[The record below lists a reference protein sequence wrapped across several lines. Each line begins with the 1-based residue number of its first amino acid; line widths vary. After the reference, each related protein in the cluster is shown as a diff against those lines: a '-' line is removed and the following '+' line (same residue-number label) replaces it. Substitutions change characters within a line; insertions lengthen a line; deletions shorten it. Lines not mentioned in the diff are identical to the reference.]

1 MTICCAVTEPPPPHL
16 LFCCCS
22 EHVLQHLSGK
32 RNRSSDPDLV
42 MFFLCNLS
50 ADTFPCARP
59 RTHCEIVLRRRT
71 VPPSFYYVSPS
82 FFPPLCVLLHSNV
95 AQLLSRRTR
104 IVCFIPFSGRS
115 ERYFVN
121 GAALEFVIINLQQH
135 IACYIACYIA
145 TV

>member
-1 MTICCAVTEPPPPHL
+1 MLSQTPLSSLYPPLCCA
-16 LFCCCS
+16 S

-32 RNRSSDPDLV
+32 RDRSSDPDLV

-50 ADTFPCARP
+50 ADTFPCARA
-59 RTHCEIVLRRRT
+59 RTHCEIVLSRRA
-71 VPPSFYYVSPS
+71 VPP
-82 FFPPLCVLLHSNV
+82 PPTLLCLPLSLPRLHVLLHSNV

-104 IVCFIPFSGRS
+104 IVSFIPFSGRS

-135 IACYIACYIA
+135 IACYIA
-145 TV
+145 

>member
-1 MTICCAVTEPPPPHL
+1 MTICCAVTDPPPDL
-16 LFCCCS
+16 LLCCGS

-32 RNRSSDPDLV
+32 RDRSSDPDLV

-50 ADTFPCARP
+50 ADTFPCARA
-59 RTHCEIVLRRRT
+59 RTHCEIVLRRRA
-71 VPPSFYYVSPS
+71 PPLLLLCLPLFL
-82 FFPPLCVLLHSNV
+82 PPLCVLLHSNV

-135 IACYIACYIA
+135 IACYIAI
-145 TV
+145 